1 MLRALTPLTSDIQG
15 DYWLRVTGSVNAGG
29 GGTSM
34 ADNSAF
40 TPGTSSVTPIGA
52 YYGPR
57 SIASGRIAAPALNAS
72 AVLQVD
78 IISGAAGGGVANLTM
93 RGTANTDVYVGVA
106 SGPAGAWGNWNLPVV
121 YASGFYPT
129 VNIGAGVV
137 TVNLGSIPTVN
148 LGLGTVNLGNVPG
161 IVGSVGVTPL
171 ATFTVALDKVA
182 TVNLGLGTVNIGNG
196 IVGSVGVTP
205 LATFT
210 VSLDKVATVNLG
222 LGTVNIGNG
231 IVGSVGVTPLA
242 TFTVAIDKIATV
254 NLGLGTV
261 NIGNIV
267 KVDVSASLT
276 ATTWPIG
283 WGGSGHSAI
292 VVASSN
298 PAVRAY
304 ISGITIIATG
314 TIDFSIQSP
323 INTFLTGSLR
333 ILPGAGFV
341 RQGGIKNPIL
351 IGDSNATVYVHATG
365 TQNVGGWFTGWVE

>member
-1 MLRALTPLTSDIQG
+1 MLRALAPLTTDIQG

-78 IISGAAGGGVANLTM
+78 IISGAAGGGVANLTV
-93 RGTANTDVYVGVA
+93 RGTANTNLYVGFA
-106 SGPAGAWGNWNLPVV
+106 SGPAGIDGNWQVPVI

-137 TVNLGSIPTVN
+137 TVNLGSIATVN
-148 LGLGTVNLGNVPG
+148 LGLGTVNIGNVPG
-161 IVGSVGVTPL
+161 VVGSVGVTPL

-205 LATFT
+205 LTTFT
-210 VSLDKVATVNLG
+210 VALDKIPTVNLG
-222 LGTVNIGNG
+222 LGTVN
-231 IVGSVGVTPLA
+231 L
-242 TFTVAIDKIATV
+242 
-254 NLGLGTV
+254 
-261 NIGNIV
+261 GNIA

-276 ATTWPIG
+276 ATTWPISF
-283 WGGSGHSAI
+283 GGSGYSAI
-292 VVASSN
+292 AIASAN
-298 PAVRAY
+298 PAVRHY
-304 ISGITIIATG
+304 ISGIMILATG

-323 INTFLTGSLR
+323 SGTFLTGSLR

-341 RQGGIKNPIL
+341 RDGGLKNPIL
-351 IGDSNATVYVHATG
+351 IGATNATLYVQAAG